1 MEEILL
7 EDNNIIDGWQADTV
21 VYDDPVQ
28 DQVKEDS
35 VQYQVEED
43 PVQDLVENP
52 VQDQV
57 EEDPVQDQVEEDPVQ
72 DQVVIDNTEV
82 VELLKSIDGK
92 IENDRSVSVDV
103 VPDII
108 NTPINEYN
116 ISESIML
123 MIFLCLFVGGMAVM
137 IKRAL
142 IKWH

>member
-1 MEEILL
+1 MDEILL
-7 EDNNIIDGWQADTV
+7 EDNHIIDGWQADTV

-35 VQYQVEED
+35 
-43 PVQDLVENP
+43 

-108 NTPINEYN
+108 NTPINEYS